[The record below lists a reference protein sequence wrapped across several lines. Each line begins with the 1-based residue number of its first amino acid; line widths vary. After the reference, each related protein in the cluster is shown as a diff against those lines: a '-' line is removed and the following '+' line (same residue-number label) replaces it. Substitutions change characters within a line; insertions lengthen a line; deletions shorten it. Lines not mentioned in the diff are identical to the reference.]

1 MSRTTLWLH
10 AALCVLAL
18 GFAWRTAHTE
28 KEKKGGPSV
37 TVLIDADKG
46 DVVAVD
52 YTWDKGS
59 TKTVVAGSAK
69 MRSAVVDVD
78 REVPKKAPP
87 KKKDDKNDKDDKDT
101 KDQAPAALVEEAA
114 EREKATL
121 PGGKNVITAIE
132 ALEPLKTLRTLGV
145 VDDAR
150 LAAMGLQPALR
161 SLTVTTKKKT
171 LVLELGEA
179 SYGAQGRYARVKG
192 DAVVH
197 LIDAAI
203 VTGLEGGADS
213 LLEKRLLTAELD
225 AINGFAVKS
234 TKKDSEK
241 VAAFIHVDKDQAST
255 RYFAKKDDPGSK
267 DEAAG
272 KLMTSLRNLRG
283 NKLYTGDAGEVVAA
297 FVVDVAGAAVTIEIV
312 ERADN
317 AAADSAVGYVARV
330 GRWVY
335 ELTATQSK
343 ELFDDVSAL

>member
-10 AALCVLAL
+10 AVLCALAL

-37 TVLIDADKG
+37 TVLLDADKG
-46 DVVAVD
+46 DVVSVD
-52 YTWDKGS
+52 YTWDKGT
-59 TKTVVAGSAK
+59 TKTVVSGTAK
-69 MRSAVVDVD
+69 NRSAVVDVD

-87 KKKDDKNDKDDKDT
+87 KKKDDKDE
-101 KDQAPAALVEEAA
+101 APAALVEEVA

-145 VDDAR
+145 VDDVR
-150 LAAMGLQPALR
+150 LLAMGLQPPLR
-161 SLTVTTKKKT
+161 TLTVTTKKKT

-192 DAVVH
+192 DSVVH

-225 AINGFAVKS
+225 AITGFAVKS

-255 RYFAKKDDPGSK
+255 RYFAKKDDPGRK

-283 NKLYTGDAGEVVAA
+283 NKLVTNTGGDADLGAVVAT
-297 FVVDVAGAAVTIEIV
+297 FVVDVAGSAVTIEIV
-312 ERADN
+312 ERAD
-317 AAADSAVGYVARV
+317 GFVARV